1 MKTKLTAGEITTTL
15 ILDRFAKKWMKDNDA
30 FLDDYRELCVKLLN
44 FRMMWGVEIGFIF
57 KNSEEVKGR
66 ELGVGI
72 VEELFNA
79 PDFVN
84 KAKKYKEKPF
94 KSLIDNKE

>member
-1 MKTKLTAGEITTTL
+1 MKNREKQF
-15 ILDRFAKKWMKDNDA
+15 ILDRFAKKWMEDNDA

-44 FRMMWGVEIGFIF
+44 FRMMWGIEIGFIF
-57 KNSEEVKGR
+57 KNSEEVRGR

-79 PDFVN
+79 QDFAN
-84 KAKKYKEKPF
+84 KAKKQTKKPF
-94 KSLIDNKE
+94 KSLLDNK